1 MFIVYLDDEIIH
13 SPYPNA
19 VKIASGKITQRQ
31 ITHSFRFEVNRGT
44 YAWDNFR
51 PFLSEIK
58 VFISETGEK
67 IFHGRAMTP
76 IQTMDASGKART
88 QFIAEDR
95 TAYLNDTAQVAYYQE
110 GNSIRAFMQQV
121 ITVHNAMLPNSP
133 EKHFKVGNITVED
146 FNEEMEKYIDD
157 GDNTMDVVK
166 KKLIDQLGGYILL
179 REETDGLYID
189 YLSTV
194 GEVTQTRFIL
204 GRNIKTYSREID
216 PSEVKTIIMPLGA
229 EIELPDDASEESLK
243 EMGVKRVNISSVNDG
258 SLVIE
263 HEGLI
268 EEFGEHVRP
277 VVFDDVKDPTVLKQ
291 KGEDYAQSQIA
302 AMLNYKIT
310 PLDLSLKKG
319 EEYEAFGAIEL
330 YNWYQIYM
338 PIFDSYETLQVI
350 QKDIDIINF
359 MTSSIQV
366 ASREVTLS
374 EYRRV
379 MRKSTAKIEDVIT
392 YQGRLHKLAN
402 RKIKKIT
409 DDLTSVVDE
418 LATVQGDLVSFNS
431 DLTGAIGDIN
441 SLATQLGQITTMYN
455 DLNQAQT
462 GLKPRTNSLEQSRTI
477 HNTAIYGDNGILA
490 RLNAAGI

>member
-1 MFIVYLDDEIIH
+1 MYIVYLDDEIIH

-31 ITHSFRFEVNRGT
+31 ITHSFRFEVNRDT
-44 YAWDNFR
+44 YAWNNFK
-51 PFLSEIK
+51 PFLSTIRVFNANTSEK
-58 VFISETGEK
+58 V
-67 IFHGRAMTP
+67 FHGRAMTP
-76 IQTMDASGKART
+76 IQTMDASGRART
-88 QFIAEDR
+88 QFVAEDR
-95 TAYLNDTAQVAYYQE
+95 TAYLNDTTQVAYYQE
-110 GNSIRAFMQQV
+110 GNSIRSFMEQV
-121 ITVHNAMLPNSP
+121 FTVHNAMLPNSP
-133 EKHFKVGNITVED
+133 DKHFKVGNITVED

-157 GDNTMDVVK
+157 GDITMDVVK

-189 YLSTV
+189 YLSNV

-243 EMGVKRVNISSVNDG
+243 EMGVKRVNIASVNNG
-258 SLVIE
+258 SLVIR

-277 VVFDDVKDPTVLKQ
+277 VVFDDVKEPAVLKQ

-310 PLDLSLKKG
+310 PLDLSLKQG
-319 EEYEAFGAIEL
+319 DEYEVFGAIEL

-338 PIFDSYETLQVI
+338 PIFDSYETLQVV

-379 MRKSTAKIEDVIT
+379 MRKSTAKIEDMIT

-418 LATVQGDLVSFNS
+418 LAIVQGDLVGFKD
-431 DLTGAIGDIN
+431 DLTGVIGNLDSLGTNLARVQSLYDEMYAN
-441 SLATQLGQITTMYN
+441 SASVKPRSDYVWN
-455 DLNQAQT
+455 DLYAPG
-462 GLKPRTNSLEQSRTI
+462 GLKARIVALE
-477 HNTAIYGDNGILA
+477 
-490 RLNAAGI
+490 NA